1 MQNYRISIND
11 LPPDGKEFD
20 LDDPAIWQT
29 PMREFGMASGICA
42 CSSSNTK

>member
-29 PMREFGMASGICA
+29 PCGNSAWTAG
-42 CSSSNTK
+42 